1 MRPMFHKATSAPTN
15 FKPRRSALNI
25 PSRSLWHGQVRRRM
39 KDSWQNLPFTFA
51 FLGPPVTAR
60 FVETHCFRP
69 DFLYFSDPPGTPLA
83 NDILVNDID
92 LIIQLQKRAYM
103 YNPNLGIST
112 MVDVIEVTSRS
123 DKRFFQQISL
133 LRTFFNLDFL
143 RSLTLEMTPV
153 APTCPIEAMLW

>member
-1 MRPMFHKATSAPTN
+1 LGKR
-15 FKPRRSALNI
+15 I
-25 PSRSLWHGQVRRRM
+25 PYVL
-39 KDSWQNLPFTFA
+39 TFW
-51 FLGPPVTAR
+51 
-60 FVETHCFRP
+60 
-69 DFLYFSDPPGTPLA
+69 YFSDPPGTPLA

-123 DKRFFQQISL
+123 EQTFLSTNSL
-133 LRTFFNLDFL
+133 LQTFFLNLDFL

>member
-25 PSRSLWHGQVRRRM
+25 LSRSLWHGQVRRVVTLCKTAGR
-39 KDSWQNLPFTFA
+39 TFRA
-51 FLGPPVTAR
+51 LLHPRSSCDCT
-60 FVETHCFRP
+60 FVAYVLT
-69 DFLYFSDPPGTPLA
+69 FLYFSDPPGTPLA

-92 LIIQLQKRAYM
+92 LIVQLQKRAYM

-123 DKRFFQQISL
+123 DKRFFQQMSL
-133 LRTFFNLDFL
+133 LRTFLFL
-143 RSLTLEMTPV
+143 IWISCAALP
-153 APTCPIEAMLW
+153 WK

>member
-1 MRPMFHKATSAPTN
+1 MFHKATSAPTN

-25 PSRSLWHGQVRRRM
+25 PSRSLWHGQVRRGVQ
-39 KDSWQNLPFTFA
+39 DSWQNLPFTFA
-51 FLGPPVTAR
+51 FLSPPVTAR
-60 FVETHCFRP
+60 FGETRCFRP

-103 YNPNLGIST
+103 YNPNVGIST
-112 MVDVIEVTSRS
+112 MVDVIEVKSRS
-123 DKRFFQQISL
+123 EQTFLSTNSL
-133 LRTFFNLDFL
+133 LQTFFFNLDFL

-153 APTCPIEAMLW
+153 APTCLIEAMLW